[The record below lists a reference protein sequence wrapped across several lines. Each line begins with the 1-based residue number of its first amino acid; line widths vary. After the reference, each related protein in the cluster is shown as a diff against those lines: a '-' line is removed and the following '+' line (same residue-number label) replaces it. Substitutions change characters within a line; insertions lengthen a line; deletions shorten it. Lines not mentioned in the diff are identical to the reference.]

1 MGKKKHR
8 KRRLRQVGALVYR
21 CGAET
26 GPEILLMSSR
36 ETGRA
41 VIPKGWPMRGKSDAK
56 AAAVEAWEEA
66 GVRGR
71 VGRRPVGTYRYWKR
85 LDDHFR
91 LLRVDVFPL
100 RATAADADFPER
112 GERRFAWLPQSEAA
126 LVVDDPELGALI
138 RDADLAAAAK

>member
-8 KRRLRQVGALVYR
+8 KRRVRQVGALVYR
-21 CGAET
+21 SGAET

-100 RATAADADFPER
+100 RAAGADTDFPER
-112 GERRFAWLPQSEAA
+112 GERRFAWLPQGEAA

-138 RDADLAAAAK
+138 RDADLGALAK

>member
-8 KRRLRQVGALVYR
+8 KRRVRQVGALVYR
-21 CGAET
+21 LGAET

-56 AAAVEAWEEA
+56 AAALEAWEEA

-100 RATAADADFPER
+100 RAVGTDADFPER
-112 GERRFAWLPQSEAA
+112 GERRFAWLSQGEAA
-126 LVVDDPELGALI
+126 LAVDDPELGALI
-138 RDADLAAAAK
+138 RDADLATVAK